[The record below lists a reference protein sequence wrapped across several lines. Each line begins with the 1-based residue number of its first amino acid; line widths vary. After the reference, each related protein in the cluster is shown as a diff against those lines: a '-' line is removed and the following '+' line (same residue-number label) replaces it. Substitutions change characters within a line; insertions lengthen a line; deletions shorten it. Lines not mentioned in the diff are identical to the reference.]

1 MKVCR
6 QSKAQT
12 HLTGMLPH
20 LKGRVGS
27 KTKSTMVQAPLVVAS
42 NSTYKKQESEL
53 IVFLI
58 FTVSN
63 EGKTSSLPSKME
75 RRHLSKLSLKN

>member
-1 MKVCR
+1 MKFCR

-27 KTKSTMVQAPLVVAS
+27 KTKSTMVQAPLVMAS
-42 NSTYKKQESEL
+42 NGTYKKQERKL

-58 FTVSN
+58 FTVRN
-63 EGKTSSLPSKME
+63 EGKTSSLPSKRK